1 MYALSSISRAADQT
15 LLAKDRESLRRGRS
29 APQKIGSAKPSY
41 KLTNLAQQ
49 EVTSVAF

>member
-1 MYALSSISRAADQT
+1 MYDLSFISHAADQV

-29 APQKIGSAKPSY
+29 APQKIIGPEPSH
-41 KLTNLAQQ
+41 KLANPAQQ